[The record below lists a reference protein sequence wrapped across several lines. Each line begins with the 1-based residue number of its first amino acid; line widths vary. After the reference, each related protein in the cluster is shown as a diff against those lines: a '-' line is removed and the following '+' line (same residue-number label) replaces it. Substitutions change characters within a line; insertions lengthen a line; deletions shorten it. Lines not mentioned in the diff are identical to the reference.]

1 MNGGSY
7 TITHTVNISVIQ
19 SIYLWA
25 SHIQA
30 YLAVTEPGSQN
41 TGFALETLT
50 CTFFFYLIHF
60 FPFYACVILVRNQF
74 VYYDI
79 YTLNEA
85 CALAFLHGRCG

>member
-41 TGFALETLT
+41 TGFALETLDD
-50 CTFFFYLIHF
+50 YLHF
-60 FPFYACVILVRNQF
+60 L
-74 VYYDI
+74 
-79 YTLNEA
+79 
-85 CALAFLHGRCG
+85 FLSDSFLSLLCLCYIS